1 MARVCLGI
9 GCREEGTGEGEVL
22 AGCGHVLHLDPAPPE
37 IRTAL
42 GLFAYIR
49 EPIMSSRL
57 NQSKLD
63 FCRLQASLPKPG
75 YSPDYILVNKYKSS
89 KFYFIARVT
98 ELQEQHKE
106 RSFWFRPL
114 CKNVYLKWF

>member
-89 KFYFIARVT
+89 KFYFVARVT
-98 ELQEQHKE
+98 ELQEQHKK
-106 RSFWFRPL
+106 SFWFRPL